1 MSVLQRFCASINE
14 EIMQEGS
21 PSTISKQS
29 QLLLLIHSASSK
41 ATHLW
46 CHTWKFYVRTEEL
59 PSCRPYVL
67 PGLAAIVNCLHEKAW
82 VYTMVVG
89 HWQEWWISS
98 VVILSLFFSELQWS
112 MKRKSELP
120 TNVSPSSKVP
130 FTSWHRDEIG
140 RLEVEKTFNLPYNL
154 VLITDYVV

>member
-82 VYTMVVG
+82 VNDHGCWSLTGMMNLKCGYL
-89 HWQEWWISS
+89 I
-98 VVILSLFFSELQWS
+98 SLFFWTAVKYETEVWTANKCVSEF
-112 MKRKSELP
+112 KSTLHVMAP
-120 TNVSPSSKVP
+120 RWDWT
-130 FTSWHRDEIG
+130 FGSW
-140 RLEVEKTFNLPYNL
+140 KNL
-154 VLITDYVV
+154 